1 MVLQEELRDK
11 ADKIFAP
18 VVGKSPAHKKAK
30 EGNYDNIEMNKI
42 PAMPGAGNTAKTGN
56 KDGKEAVEEED
67 EDMGIKEEVAVA
79 GEEAAA
85 AAAAATP
92 LATASAATARA
103 SNEVRTPQQLQ
114 QLQQQHQQSST
125 KQLLL
130 EKITVYLAASLERT
144 QIKANSSTLYT
155 TGWPWSWSP
164 EQREQAVFAIMKELG
179 RDGRD
184 LQDVSTFSD
193 QGWNASATTL
203 RFRSASVTT
212 SILTAI
218 AGDNKNGNPWREG
231 GRNIVTMREE
241 TFMEADRK
249 IVAQAVQQIIAGGT
263 RGYGLHLDRKTGDY
277 ILMQEGTVLAAIE
290 FYESFVT
297 ATKTLKRFLSAFERS
312 LQGEIIKRT
321 PAAPWS
327 FKLVEMEAQELQKF
341 EGGTMNTN
349 SAKGRR
355 SPAKGKGNGKGKSK
369 DKTDM
374 NERGGKGKGGKAWV
388 ARTAARARTRARTT
402 STHRA

>member
-1 MVLQEELRDK
+1 MICRSRRPSLLKRAWRLRMH
-11 ADKIFAP
+11 AAP
-18 VVGKSPAHKKAK
+18 
-30 EGNYDNIEMNKI
+30 
-42 PAMPGAGNTAKTGN
+42 
-56 KDGKEAVEEED
+56 
-67 EDMGIKEEVAVA
+67 
-79 GEEAAA
+79 
-85 AAAAATP
+85 
-92 LATASAATARA
+92 LWWAR
-103 SNEVRTPQQLQ
+103 
-114 QLQQQHQQSST
+114 QQQQQQPPLLPRQRQQQRKHPTKCGRRSSSSSCNNST
-125 KQLLL
+125 SRARRSSCSW
-130 EKITVYLAASLERT
+130 KISRCTWQHHWRGRRSRPTPARCTLRGGHGPGLRSSASRQCSQT
-144 QIKANSSTLYT
+144 
-155 TGWPWSWSP
+155 
-164 EQREQAVFAIMKELG
+164 MKELG
-179 RDGRD
+179 REGRD

-231 GRNIVTMREE
+231 GRNVVTMREE

-277 ILMQEGTVLAAIE
+277 ILMQEGTVLAVIE
-290 FYESFVT
+290 FYGSFVT
-297 ATKTLKRFLSAFERS
+297 AIKTLKRFLNAFERS
-312 LQGEIIKRT
+312 HQGEIIKRT

>member
-130 EKITVYLAASLERT
+130 EKITVYLAASLERA

-155 TGWPWSWSP
+155 TGWPWSWSS
-164 EQREQAVFAIMKELG
+164 EQREQAVFANNERTWKRGKGSAGCIHVFGPGLECVGDHAAVQECQRHHQHADGHCARQQEREPLARGRKERRDHEGGDVHGGRPEDGDAGGAADHRRRHTGLQVAPGLEDRRLHPDAGRHGPGSHRVLRVVRHGHQDTEEVPERIREEPPG
-179 RDGRD
+179 RDHQADTSGAMV
-184 LQDVSTFSD
+184 LQLGGDR
-193 QGWNASATTL
+193 G
-203 RFRSASVTT
+203 
-212 SILTAI
+212 
-218 AGDNKNGNPWREG
+218 AGAP
-231 GRNIVTMREE
+231 
-241 TFMEADRK
+241 EA
-249 IVAQAVQQIIAGGT
+249 
-263 RGYGLHLDRKTGDY
+263 
-277 ILMQEGTVLAAIE
+277 
-290 FYESFVT
+290 
-297 ATKTLKRFLSAFERS
+297 
-312 LQGEIIKRT
+312 
-321 PAAPWS
+321 
-327 FKLVEMEAQELQKF
+327 
-341 EGGTMNTN
+341 
-349 SAKGRR
+349 
-355 SPAKGKGNGKGKSK
+355 
-369 DKTDM
+369 
-374 NERGGKGKGGKAWV
+374 
-388 ARTAARARTRARTT
+388 
-402 STHRA
+402 